1 MRGELG
7 LRLERSL
14 RGETVVVDTFSDR
27 VLDYAA
33 GVGLMSLVCGCCQ
46 CCCCCWSLLAA
57 SVVHNG
63 SIYGNV

>member
-33 GVGLMSLVCGCCQ
+33 GVGLMSLVCGCC
-46 CCCCCWSLLAA
+46 
-57 SVVHNG
+57 
-63 SIYGNV
+63 